1 MQWGLCT
8 CDKNLAEEAD
18 THAQAYTHTHT
29 HTENTVLLCLYFCLR
44 YLKSFFQSLL
54 IHTSGQTALN
64 VCFKL
69 QLL

>member
-18 THAQAYTHTHT
+18 THALAHTHT
-29 HTENTVLLCLYFCLR
+29 LKILFYFVFLPEISKNLFR
-44 YLKSFFQSLL
+44 SLL

-64 VCFKL
+64 VCFRV